1 MRKALYV
8 VYVAVVV
15 SVLALIWRFSPVV
28 YEVNATVSIR
38 PGLYA
43 WDNDKSSLRMDQ
55 AVRSQVGL
63 LESEGV
69 IRSAI
74 GRVGASNL
82 SSTDDWFPFS
92 EPVSRE
98 DRAFTVAKQNLNPR
112 FEPFTDLI
120 RIAFRHGDQKV
131 AVDFTN
137 ALIQSFIDRYHE
149 LYSNSSAVSFFLE
162 QQKHSTEA
170 FARSSAAL
178 AEFATANRIH
188 RVEEQQRLL
197 LEQRALSFGI
207 FHDQRVYR
215 GKEGPGVDNSRPT
228 LADAPDWAFAPGG
241 SSRKGERPAGGER
254 QTASHRQAGVG
265 SSFAAGARVSG
276 HCCKSR
282 EAADRVG
289 GLQALEASQE
299 LMLKK
304 IDDELSRLS
313 KKEAE
318 FERLRLEVN
327 HAKQSSEAFTN
338 KALELKLSRELSA
351 RNLSSVQIV
360 QPATLPFRPIWPR
373 PGMLLIVAGILC
385 MAPPAA
391 FAIYRAATA
400 RSSEPHRVTLSE
412 RDAFSPA
419 SRPLMQADGQ
429 QRRG

>member
-8 VYVAVVV
+8 GYVAVVI

-43 WDNDKSSLRMDQ
+43 WDNDKPSLRVEQ

-69 IRSAI
+69 IRTAI
-74 GRVGASNL
+74 GKVGAGSL
-82 SSTDDWFPFS
+82 SSTDGWFPFS

-98 DRAFTVAKQNLNPR
+98 DRALIVAKRNLNLR

-120 RIAFRHGDQKV
+120 RIAFRHGDQMV
-131 AVDFTN
+131 AVHFTN

-178 AEFATANRIH
+178 ADFATANRIH

-197 LEQRALSFGI
+197 LEQRSRLASALFTTKGSIEEKKGQVSAI
-207 FHDQRVYR
+207 PDQLSHMRPIGQLPQVAALVKGKVPPAGNAKQPPIDKLASDPPLLLVRVYQDTIASLV
-215 GKEGPGVDNSRPT
+215 KLQTE
-228 LADAPDWAFAPGG
+228 LA
-241 SSRKGERPAGGER
+241 
-254 QTASHRQAGVG
+254 
-265 SSFAAGARVSG
+265 
-276 HCCKSR
+276 
-282 EAADRVG
+282 

-313 KKEAE
+313 KKQAE

-338 KALELKLSRELSA
+338 KALELKLSQELSA

-360 QPATLPFRPIWPR
+360 QAATLPFRPIWPR
-373 PGMLLIVAGILC
+373 PGMLLIIAGILC
-385 MAPPAA
+385 IAPPAA
-391 FAIYRAATA
+391 FAIYSAAAA
-400 RSSEPHRVTLSE
+400 RSREPHRVALSE
-412 RDAFSPA
+412 SDAFSAGVETRQA
-419 SRPLMQADGQ
+419 SS
-429 QRRG
+429 